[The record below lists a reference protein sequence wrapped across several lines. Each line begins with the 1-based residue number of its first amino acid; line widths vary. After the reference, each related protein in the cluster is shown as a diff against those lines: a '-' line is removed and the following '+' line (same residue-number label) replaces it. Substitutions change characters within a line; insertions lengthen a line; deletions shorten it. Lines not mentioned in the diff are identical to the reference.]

1 MKVTQNYFQLKQQN
15 KLKTQKIQKGRKN
28 EEQRKNYKIQK
39 HKEHLKKNH
48 KKSNNNFKH
57 NSYEHIHI
65 YWNKW
70 SSKCKKNRNKKRR
83 RMWRTNHIQ
92 RKNNKNRLHIS

>member
-1 MKVTQNYFQLKQQN
+1 MKVTQNYFQLKHQN

-48 KKSNNNFKH
+48 KKIKKGLTNGND
-57 NSYEHIHI
+57 
-65 YWNKW
+65 
-70 SSKCKKNRNKKRR
+70 SSIMILTKR
-83 RMWRTNHIQ
+83 
-92 RKNNKNRLHIS
+92 